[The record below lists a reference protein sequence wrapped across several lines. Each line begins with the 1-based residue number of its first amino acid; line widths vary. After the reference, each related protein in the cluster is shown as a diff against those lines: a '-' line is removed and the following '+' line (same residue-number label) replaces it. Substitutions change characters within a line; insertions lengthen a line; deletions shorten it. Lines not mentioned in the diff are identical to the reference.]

1 MNTKLRKKSKNG
13 FQKNI
18 FKLMNNVVFRK
29 TMKNVRN
36 QRDIKLITREAMR
49 NY

>member
-1 MNTKLRKKSKNG
+1 
-13 FQKNI
+13 
-18 FKLMNNVVFRK
+18 MNNVVVRK

-36 QRDIKLITREAMR
+36 QRVIKLITREAMR